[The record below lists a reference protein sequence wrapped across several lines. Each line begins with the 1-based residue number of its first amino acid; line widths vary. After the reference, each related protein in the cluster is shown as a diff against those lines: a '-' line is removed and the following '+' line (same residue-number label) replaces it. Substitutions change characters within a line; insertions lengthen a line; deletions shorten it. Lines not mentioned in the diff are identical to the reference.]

1 MKHIARLLLSR
12 EFCARSAFSC
22 ALAALL
28 AAPLGASATDFTWT
42 GGAGDGL
49 WETPGNW
56 DKNASYPKSG
66 SDKAIFAADANAA
79 VTLAADLT
87 FNTLSFGANATV
99 TIATDTA
106 GTLRKLTPS
115 VLTLSNAGTSVVLD
129 GAGIHRGGDI
139 TLGTSVSV
147 SLKNGGYFYV
157 NRLTASDSQT
167 LSVASGSTASINNLV
182 LGATSSATVDGN
194 GSTLTFRAAP
204 TINGALS
211 VTAGATVTSTA
222 ATTTINAGGSL
233 RLVDSTYDSTGR
245 EINNLGTIAATNSTF
260 SCSSFKLGS
269 ATVASAT
276 ASFHG
281 SAVTSTGTT
290 QNYYGALSFTGGSTV
305 AFTAGSGTP
314 NVYGTGSLLIS
325 GGSTVSY
332 ASSNQFNLY
341 GSLVAEGGS
350 SLSLNA
356 GLVTY
361 PIATYPNSSIL
372 LDDSR
377 LTLAGQLKLANEA
390 SSGGANVTFKG
401 ANPVLSVGSKVTSW
415 NNASSQAMNFT
426 FVVPEGGF
434 VEPPLQ
440 CNPSSAKMFD
450 GQGNLPAGAFKVN
463 VANDSPALAA
473 GTTTT
478 CPLLVSPAGFNRY
491 SAIPDITGGTDVSLV
506 FSNAT
511 ATAAA
516 SSDATAQVLWAT
528 VGSGPAAAQA
538 SVTASALSR
547 RPSASITRYLLSAKG
562 FATAL
567 STVAAETVLELWV
580 GTTSDTNAMS
590 VASSAAVTQ
599 ALAEQ
604 TLTFDVP
611 QDGVPDKTYYWCLVL
626 RDKDAEGGTLS
637 LDASSVGTASIT
649 DNTTY
654 TWQAVDG
661 EWSGA
666 WTNAAHWAN
675 NSAARYDYPDSTGAT
690 ADFGNC
696 PEGTAVTVAVDG
708 NFKAGTTKFY
718 SSAHAT
724 DIAFAGT
731 GTTTSGLATSG
742 GTGNGVITKSDSRVE
757 FRNLSI
763 TSSTQWELVRS
774 DTVTN
779 VTVRFDGAKMTGS
792 GIMAVSA
799 PFCRFEFVGGS
810 DISCTGRIN
819 FGGTN
824 TVVLIDDSTVQ
835 SGNAVMFNGDCNV
848 NGNLEVVFKGAA
860 PKLIASSYFGARNNN
875 AATNCTFVFTVPV
888 GGYAEPPIKM
898 TSSNLTLFTPAN
910 GGSYILNYNFRV
922 DEDSPALKKS
932 SGRLENIVIAD
943 TVKGIE
949 TDKITE
955 FSVPEHDGVSC
966 GTFKYGVNG
975 APLADGADLSTA
987 RQILLDLKG
996 WGSPMVI
1003 IVR

>member
-66 SDKAIFAADANAA
+66 NDKAIFAEDASAT
-79 VTLAADLT
+79 VTLASDLT
-87 FNTLSFGANATV
+87 LNTLSFGANASV
-99 TIATDTA
+99 TLATDTA
-106 GTLRKLTPS
+106 GTLRTIKSTYLPTG
-115 VLTLSNAGTSVVLD
+115 AEAAIVLD
-129 GAGIHRGGDI
+129 GAGINCSGNVEPGSLVSI
-139 TLGTSVSV
+139 SAKNSGYLYTSH
-147 SLKNGGYFYV
+147 
-157 NRLTASDSQT
+157 LTANGSQT
-167 LSVASGSTASINNLV
+167 VSIASGSTASVNNLV
-182 LGATSSATVDGN
+182 LGAGSAVIVDGA
-194 GSTLTFRAAP
+194 GTTLTIRGTP

-211 VTAGATVTSTA
+211 ATDGAVIYA
-222 ATTTINAGGSL
+222 KNQPTTINAGGSL
-233 RLVDSTYDSTGR
+233 RLVDSTYDATSK
-245 EINNLGTIAATNSTF
+245 EMNNLGTIAATNATF
-260 SCSSFKLGS
+260 SCAALKVGS

-276 ASFHG
+276 VSFHG
-281 SAVTSTGTT
+281 SAVTSSGNT

-305 AFTAGSGTP
+305 SFTAGSNSP
-314 NVYGTGSLLIS
+314 NVYGSLLLS
-325 GGSTVSY
+325 GGSTVTY
-332 ASSNQFNLY
+332 ASVNQFNLY

-350 SLSLNA
+350 RLSLNA

-361 PIATYPNSSIL
+361 PIATYPSCSIL

-377 LTLAGQLKLANEA
+377 LVVSGSFKVANNS

-401 ANPVLSVGSKVTSW
+401 ANPVLSVGGTVTSW
-415 NNASSQAMNFT
+415 NNASAQTMDFNY
-426 FVVPEGGF
+426 VVPEGGF
-434 VEPPLQ
+434 AEPPLQ

-463 VANDSPALAA
+463 VADDSPALAA

-478 CPLLVSPAGFNRY
+478 CPLLVSPSGFYKY
-491 SAIPDITGGTDVSLV
+491 STIPDISGGTDVSLV

-516 SSDATAQVLWAT
+516 SSDATAQVLWTT

-538 SVTASALSR
+538 AIPASVLSR
-547 RPSASITRYLLSAKG
+547 RPSASITRYLLTAKG

-580 GTTSDTNAMS
+580 GTSNDTNAMS
-590 VASSAAVTQ
+590 VASSVAVAQ

-611 QDGVPDKTYYWCLVL
+611 QDGVRDKTYYWCLIL
-626 RDKDAEGGTLS
+626 RDKDAAGGTLS
-637 LDASSVGTASIT
+637 LDASSVGIASIT

-675 NSAARYDYPDSTGAT
+675 SNAARYDYPDSTAAT
-690 ADFGNC
+690 ADFKNC
-696 PEGTAVTVAVDG
+696 PEGTAVTVSVDG
-708 NFKAGTTKFY
+708 FYKAATTKFY
-718 SSAHAT
+718 SSEHAT
-724 DIAFAGT
+724 DITFVGT
-731 GTTTSGLATSG
+731 GTNTSGLATSG
-742 GTGNGVITKSDSRVE
+742 GTGNGVITKSNSRVE
-757 FRNLSI
+757 FRDLAI
-763 TSSTQWELVRS
+763 TSSTQWEIVRS

-779 VTVRFDGAKMTGS
+779 VTVRFDGAKFTTS
-792 GIMAVSA
+792 GITAVSA

-810 DISCTGRIN
+810 DFYSGGRIN

-824 TVVLIDDSTVQ
+824 TVVLIDDSTVRT
-835 SGNAVMFNGDCNV
+835 GNSVMFNGDCNV
-848 NGNLEVVFKGAA
+848 NGNLEVVFKGTA
-860 PKLIASSYFGARNNN
+860 PKLVSSMYFGARNNN
-875 AATNCTFVFTVPV
+875 AATNCTFVFSVPV
-888 GGYAEPPIKM
+888 GGYAEPPIAL
-898 TSSNLTLFTPAN
+898 NGNQTLFTPAN

-922 DEDSPALKKS
+922 DDASPALKKS
-932 SGRLENIVIAD
+932 SERLENIVIAG

-955 FSVPEHDGVSC
+955 FSVPEHDGVPC
-966 GTFKYGVNG
+966 GAFKYGANG